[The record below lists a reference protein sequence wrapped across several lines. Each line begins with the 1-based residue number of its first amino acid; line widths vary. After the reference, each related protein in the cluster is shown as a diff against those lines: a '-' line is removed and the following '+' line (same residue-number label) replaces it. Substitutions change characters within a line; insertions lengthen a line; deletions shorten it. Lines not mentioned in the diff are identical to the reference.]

1 MHKLVRLRPAAVE
14 IIQGCVYHKYFEL
27 LNSNNIN
34 GHYIETLYDAA
45 VSKNSCGNVFVA
57 ISATIL
63 SPEYLSQ
70 ISSSHYGICLVL
82 LFYSLSILTNLF
94 LRIYADNLCILAAN
108 RKDFVLLIHISFN
121 STLAVL

>member
-34 GHYIETLYDAA
+34 EHYIETLYDAA
-45 VSKNSCGNVFVA
+45 VSRSSCENIFVA

-63 SPEYLSQ
+63 SPEYLNQ
-70 ISSSHYGICLVL
+70 ITFSHYDIRLVL
-82 LFYSLSILTNLF
+82 LFYSLSILMNM
-94 LRIYADNLCILAAN
+94 R
-108 RKDFVLLIHISFN
+108 RLIF
-121 STLAVL
+121 AY